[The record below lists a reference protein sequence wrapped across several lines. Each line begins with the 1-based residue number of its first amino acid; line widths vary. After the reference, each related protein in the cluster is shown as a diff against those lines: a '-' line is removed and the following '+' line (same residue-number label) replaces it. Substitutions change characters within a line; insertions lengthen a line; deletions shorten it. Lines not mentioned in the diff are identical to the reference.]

1 MGVTNSI
8 EISPEPTGALSPE
21 QEAGQTQEQ
30 TQEQPQEQP
39 QSERPEW
46 LPEKFKSPED
56 MAKAY
61 SELESKQSGKQTEE
75 SDTKQDLSIPELSEK
90 DMNYYSQ
97 RFAENGQLDEE
108 DYAGLEKLGVSKDM
122 VNAYIQGQAAMQQ
135 QYTQTVYNEV
145 GGQESYQAMT
155 EWASTNLTPEEIAVY
170 DEAVNSGD
178 TTKTMSAVKGLKAR
192 YQLENGTQPNLRQGK
207 TTGSG
212 VQAYESLDQMKREMQ
227 DPRYRSDPA
236 FRESVQR
243 KLAVSDIF

>member
-1 MGVTNSI
+1 MGVTESLTVSGKEAGSLN
-8 EISPEPTGALSPE
+8 PE
-21 QEAGQTQEQ
+21 QEAAQTQEQ

-46 LPEKFKSPED
+46 LPEKFNSPED
-56 MAKAY
+56 LAKAY
-61 SELESKQSGKQTEE
+61 GELEAKQSGKQTEE
-75 SDTKQDLSIPELSEK
+75 SNTKQDLSIPELSEK

-97 RFAENGQLDEE
+97 RFAENGQLDED

-122 VNAYIQGQAAMQQ
+122 VNAYIQGQVAMQQ

-145 GGQESYQAMT
+145 GGQEAYQAMT
-155 EWASTNLTPEEIAVY
+155 EWASNNLTPEEIAVY

-178 TTKTMSAVKGLKAR
+178 NTKTMSAVKGLQAR
-192 YQLENGTQPNLRQGK
+192 YQLENGTQPNLMQGK
-207 TTGSG
+207 TTGTG

-227 DPRYRSDPA
+227 DPRYASDPA

>member
-1 MGVTNSI
+1 MGVTESLTVSG
-8 EISPEPTGALSPE
+8 EETGALSPE
-21 QEAGQTQEQ
+21 QEAAQTQEQ

-46 LPEKFKSPED
+46 LPEKFNSPED

-61 SELESKQSGKQTEE
+61 GELESKQSGKQTEE

-108 DYAGLEKLGVSKDM
+108 DYSGLEKLGVSKDM

-155 EWASTNLTPEEIAVY
+155 EWASNSLTPEEIAVY

-178 TTKTMSAVKGLKAR
+178 TTKTMSAVKGLQAR
-192 YQLENGTQPNLRQGK
+192 YQLENGTQPNLMQGK
-207 TTGSG
+207 TTGTG

-227 DPRYRSDPA
+227 DPRYASDPA

-243 KLAVSDIF
+243 KLAVSNIF

>member
-1 MGVTNSI
+1 MGVTESLT
-8 EISPEPTGALSPE
+8 ESGEEAGALSPE
-21 QEAGQTQEQ
+21 QEAAQTQEQ

-46 LPEKFKSPED
+46 LPEKFNSPED

-61 SELESKQSGKQTEE
+61 GELEAKQSGKQTEE

-108 DYAGLEKLGVSKDM
+108 
-122 VNAYIQGQAAMQQ
+122 
-135 QYTQTVYNEV
+135 
-145 GGQESYQAMT
+145 
-155 EWASTNLTPEEIAVY
+155 IAVY

-178 TTKTMSAVKGLKAR
+178 NTKTMSAVKGLQAR
-192 YQLENGTQPNLRQGK
+192 YQLENGTQPNLMQGK
-207 TTGSG
+207 TTGTG

-227 DPRYRSDPA
+227 DPRYSSDPA

>member
-1 MGVTNSI
+1 MGATESI
-8 EISPEPTGALSPE
+8 EVPHEVTGSVSPE
-21 QEAGQTQEQ
+21 QQAAEQQQEQ
-30 TQEQPQEQP
+30 QTD
-39 QSERPEW
+39 RPEW
-46 LPEKFKSPED
+46 LPEKFGSPED

-61 SELESKQSGKQTEE
+61 GELESKLGGQETEE
-75 SDTKQDLSIPELSEK
+75 PKAEESSDLKIPEISEK
-90 DMNYYSQ
+90 NMEYYSQ

-108 DYAGLEKLGVSKDM
+108 DYAGLEKLGVSKPM
-122 VNAYIQGQAAMQQ
+122 VDAYVQGQVAMQQ

-145 GGQESYQAMT
+145 GGQEAYQAMT
-155 EWASTNLTPEEIAVY
+155 EWASNNLTPEEIAVY

-178 TTKTMSAVKGLKAR
+178 NTKTMSAVKGLQAR
-192 YQLENGTQPNLRQGK
+192 YQLENGTQPNLMQGK
-207 TTGSG
+207 TTGTG

>member
-1 MGVTNSI
+1 MGVTESLTVSG
-8 EISPEPTGALSPE
+8 EEAGALSPE
-21 QEAGQTQEQ
+21 QEAAQTQEQ

-46 LPEKFKSPED
+46 LPEKFNSPED

-61 SELESKQSGKQTEE
+61 SELEAKQSGKQTEE

-97 RFAENGQLDEE
+97 RFAENGQLDED

-122 VNAYIQGQAAMQQ
+122 VNAYIQGQVAMQQ

-155 EWASTNLTPEEIAVY
+155 EWASNNLTPEEIAVY
-170 DEAVNSGD
+170 DKAVNSGD
-178 TTKTMSAVKGLKAR
+178 TTTTMSAVKGLQAR
-192 YQLENGTQPNLRQGK
+192 YQLENGTQPNLMQGK
-207 TTGSG
+207 TTGTG

-227 DPRYRSDPA
+227 DPRYASDPA

>member
-1 MGVTNSI
+1 MGVTESLTVSGK
-8 EISPEPTGALSPE
+8 EAGSLSPE
-21 QEAGQTQEQ
+21 QEAAQ

-39 QSERPEW
+39 QSDRPEW
-46 LPEKFKSPED
+46 LPEKFNSPED

-61 SELESKQSGKQTEE
+61 GELESKLSGNQTEE
-75 SDTKQDLSIPELSEK
+75 SETKQDLSIPELSEK

-97 RFAENGQLDEE
+97 RFAENGQLDED

-122 VNAYIQGQAAMQQ
+122 VNAYIQGQVAMQQ

-155 EWASTNLTPEEIAVY
+155 EWASNNLTPEEIDVY
-170 DEAVNSGD
+170 DKAVNSGD
-178 TTKTMSAVKGLKAR
+178 TNTTMSAVKGLQAR
-192 YQLENGTQPNLRQGK
+192 YQLENGTQPNLMQGK
-207 TTGSG
+207 TTGTG

-227 DPRYRSDPA
+227 DPRYASDPA

>member
-1 MGVTNSI
+1 MGVTESLTVSG
-8 EISPEPTGALSPE
+8 EEAGALSPE
-21 QEAGQTQEQ
+21 QEAAQTQEQ

-46 LPEKFKSPED
+46 LPEKFNSPED

-61 SELESKQSGKQTEE
+61 GELEAKQSGKQTEE

-97 RFAENGQLDEE
+97 RFAENGQLDED

-122 VNAYIQGQAAMQQ
+122 VNAYIQGQVAMQQ

-155 EWASTNLTPEEIAVY
+155 EWASNNLTPEEIAVY
-170 DEAVNSGD
+170 DKAVNSGD
-178 TTKTMSAVKGLKAR
+178 TNITMSAVKGLQAR
-192 YQLENGTQPNLRQGK
+192 YQLENGTQPNLMQGK
-207 TTGSG
+207 TTGTG

-227 DPRYRSDPA
+227 DPRYSSDPA

>member
-1 MGVTNSI
+1 MGVTESLTVSG
-8 EISPEPTGALSPE
+8 EEAGALSPE
-21 QEAGQTQEQ
+21 QEAAQTQEQ

-39 QSERPEW
+39 QSDRPEW
-46 LPEKFKSPED
+46 LPEKFNSPED

-61 SELESKQSGKQTEE
+61 GELEAKQSGKQTEE

-97 RFAENGQLDEE
+97 RFAENGQLDED

-122 VNAYIQGQAAMQQ
+122 VNAYIQGQVAMQQ

-145 GGQESYQAMT
+145 GGQEAYQAMT
-155 EWASTNLTPEEIAVY
+155 EWASNNLTPEEIDVY
-170 DEAVNSGD
+170 DKAVNSGD
-178 TTKTMSAVKGLKAR
+178 TNITMSAVKGLQAR
-192 YQLENGTQPNLRQGK
+192 YQLENGTQPNLMQGK
-207 TTGSG
+207 TTGTG

-227 DPRYRSDPA
+227 DPRYSSDPA

>member
-1 MGVTNSI
+1 MGVTESLTVSG
-8 EISPEPTGALSPE
+8 EEAGALSPE
-21 QEAGQTQEQ
+21 QEAAQTQEQ

-46 LPEKFKSPED
+46 LPEKFNSPED
-56 MAKAY
+56 LAKAY
-61 SELESKQSGKQTEE
+61 GELEAKQSGKQTEE

-97 RFAENGQLDEE
+97 RFAENGQLDED

-122 VNAYIQGQAAMQQ
+122 VNAYIQGQVAMQQ

-155 EWASTNLTPEEIAVY
+155 EWASNNLTPEEIAVY

-178 TTKTMSAVKGLKAR
+178 STKTMSAVKGLQAR
-192 YQLENGTQPNLRQGK
+192 YQLENGTQPNLMQGK
-207 TTGSG
+207 TTGTG

-227 DPRYRSDPA
+227 DPRYASDPA

>member
-1 MGVTNSI
+1 MGVTESLTVSG
-8 EISPEPTGALSPE
+8 EEAGALSPE
-21 QEAGQTQEQ
+21 QEAAQ

-61 SELESKQSGKQTEE
+61 SELEAKQSGKQTEE

-97 RFAENGQLDEE
+97 RFAENGQLDED

-122 VNAYIQGQAAMQQ
+122 VNAYIQGQVAMQQ

-145 GGQESYQAMT
+145 GGQEAYQAMT
-155 EWASTNLTPEEIAVY
+155 EWASNNLTPEEIAVY

-178 TTKTMSAVKGLKAR
+178 STKTMSAVKGLQAR
-192 YQLENGTQPNLRQGK
+192 YQLENGTQPNLMQGK
-207 TTGSG
+207 TTGTG

-227 DPRYRSDPA
+227 DPRYASDPA